1 MVDPLDINIDPG
13 KITLIQP
20 LGNMVLIRLKTEKER
35 VSEGG
40 IVMPNKSGAAY
51 VTPIVAAVGPDVDL
65 RKYNFK
71 IGSKVIYND
80 YDAKRIIAKRN
91 IFVITKPESI
101 WAVFQS
107 EE

>member
-1 MVDPLDINIDPG
+1 MVDPLDISIDPG

-20 LGNMVLIRLKTEKER
+20 LGNMVLIRLEREKER

-40 IVMPNKSGAAY
+40 IVMPNKNNEVY
-51 VTPIVAAVGPDVDL
+51 VTPVVAAVGPDVDL

-80 YDAKRIIAKRN
+80 YDAKRIIAKRTVF
-91 IFVITKPESI
+91 ILTKPESI
-101 WAVFQS
+101 WAVFES